1 MLTVRVPNVNHAYPA
16 GLTLIASDGVP
27 RPSRYGNVIV
37 VPESVCT
44 TYYNPV
50 NRVLFHAER
59 DANPFFHLFE
69 ALWMLTG
76 AQDVECLKYLLPRM
90 AEFSDNGA
98 SYHGAYGYRWRKH
111 FGFDQISAAI
121 EELRKD
127 PTSRRIMI
135 QIWDAREDLGTKS
148 KDIPCNTLLKLEAD
162 AISTDRVNM
171 TLFNRS
177 NDVIWGAYGANAVQF
192 SVLLEYVALMAGLR
206 VGRLEQ
212 ISSNYHVYADAWD
225 KARKHIGALNRV
237 DDPYTYM
244 ENRVVA
250 LPLISDRDTFDA
262 ECMRCVDS
270 VRHTPHYLGSA
281 TYEND
286 FFRIVCDPM
295 ARAYALYRNG
305 DVIDAMNVLQGAI
318 DSYGTIDWLI
328 AGFQWMERRA
338 SRRGVL
344 GNG

>member
-1 MLTVRVPNVNHAYPA
+1 MLTIRVPNVNHAYPH
-16 GLTLIASDGVP
+16 GLTLIASEGVP

-37 VPESVCT
+37 APESVCT
-44 TYYNPV
+44 TYYNPKQ
-50 NRVLFHAER
+50 RVLFHAER

-111 FGFDQISAAI
+111 FGFDQINEAI
-121 EELRKD
+121 LQLRTD
-127 PTSRRIMI
+127 TTSRRVMI

-148 KDIPCNTLLKLEAD
+148 KDIPCNTMLKLEAD
-162 AISTDRVNM
+162 AIDPTRLNM
-171 TLFNRS
+171 VLFNRS

-192 SVLLEYVALMAGLR
+192 SMLLEYIATMAGMR

-212 ISSNYHVYADAWD
+212 ISSNFHVYEDAWQ

-244 ENRVVA
+244 ENRAVVF
-250 LPLISDRDTFDA
+250 PLISDAATFDE
-262 ECMRCVDS
+262 ECLRVVDS
-270 VRHTPHYLGSA
+270 VRHTPHYLGTA
-281 TYEND
+281 EYAND

-295 ARAYALYRNG
+295 ARAYALYRG
-305 DVIDAMNVLQGAI
+305 DDPVAAMNVLQGAI
-318 DSYGTIDWLI
+318 DSYGSIDWLV

-338 SRRGVL
+338 AKRGFNTNV
-344 GNG
+344 

>member
-1 MLTVRVPNVNHAYPA
+1 MLTIRVPNVNHAYPS

-27 RPSRYGNVIV
+27 RPSRYGNVVV

-44 TYYNPV
+44 TYYNPTQ
-50 NRVLFHAER
+50 RVLFHPER

-76 AQDVECLKYLLPRM
+76 AQDVEMLKYLVARM

-98 SYHGAYGYRWRKH
+98 FYHGAYGYRWRRH
-111 FGFDQISAAI
+111 FGFDQISAAVQ
-121 EELRKD
+121 ELRTN

-135 QIWDAREDLGTKS
+135 QIWDAREDLGTVS
-148 KDIPCNTLLKLEAD
+148 KDIPCNTMLKLEAD

-192 SVLLEYVALMAGLR
+192 SVLLEYVATMAGMR

-212 ISSNYHVYADAWD
+212 ISSNFHVYEDAWE
-225 KARKHIGALNRV
+225 KARKHIATKRV

-244 ENRVVA
+244 ENRVVTF
-250 LPLISDRDTFDA
+250 PLISDPESFDE
-262 ECMRCVDS
+262 ECLRVVDS
-270 VRHTPHYLGSA
+270 VRHAPHYLGTA
-281 TYEND
+281 PYTND

-295 ARAYALYRNG
+295 ARAYALYRND
-305 DVIDAMNVLQGAI
+305 DVVGAMNVLQGAI
-318 DSYGTIDWLI
+318 DTYGSIDWI
-328 AGFQWMERRA
+328 VSGFQWMERRA
-338 SRRGVL
+338 AKRGFAT
-344 GNG
+344 NG